1 MSFQT
6 APVGLVMTAIV
17 AGRVRQRSLAGR
29 LEQALGGQPRLERL
43 EAQRQVAEPRRLD
56 RLDVELERALRL
68 EQVDPAVGD
77 DPQPG
82 LRLERGADADRRGT
96 RRTGAGC
103 ARP

>member
-17 AGRVRQRSLAGR
+17 VGSRRERPLAGR
-29 LEQALGGQPRLERL
+29 LEQALGREPRLQLL
-43 EAQRQVAEPRRLD
+43 EAEREVPHPGGLD

-68 EQVDPAVGD
+68 EQVDPAVGH
-77 DPQPG
+77 DPQTRPAP
-82 LRLERGADADRRGT
+82 RRPSGAGRRGT